1 MKVTYSV
8 ALKRDEIKNKLI
20 EAIKYLTGTASG
32 MFHGYQLF
40 YDLLN
45 YEFRVKDPISAQE
58 KDMNFLVILNQ
69 YLDQMQLCTASGLL
83 KKSPD
88 IFNNKYYKYI
98 NIFFIFGKIFDQLE
112 VDVGESK
119 TTYSYDNE
127 IRPPLSSIAHDFNDS
142 VESLLIKRVNFDDE
156 KEFFFDYRKLLL
168 DLLRKCT
175 QDYLSDDEF
184 NAVNEE
190 ALNSLK
196 TDRFLKTVMNVVH
209 DEALHERTQYIYF
222 NLNEWVCDS
231 ANYLIFP
238 NVIFYLFQ
246 FLEDKSVKN
255 LGLSFIENFIHYLT
269 HDLYKPDETV
279 VSLPDPSDLKNADDK
294 TKEIGEKILKTTAE
308 QMFTYEN
315 VIYSLQ
321 LGQVAGLFDINLPLV
336 PPTVHKNLDIRQ
348 TEGKRLDIAYFP
360 SYMEFE
366 EFFIKQTAD
375 SQKKASLI
383 IAREFTRTL
392 ETHKVKYIKYALNA
406 LILINEKPALAKYL
420 KPSQK
425 MQEDNCVPV

>member
-8 ALKRDEIKNKLI
+8 DLKRDEIKNKLI
-20 EAIKYLTGTASG
+20 EAIKYLTGTAPG

-45 YEFRVKDPISAQE
+45 YEFRVKDPITAQE
-58 KDMNFLVILNQ
+58 KDMNFLVLLNQ

-98 NIFFIFGKIFDQLE
+98 NIFFIFGKIFEQLE

-127 IRPPLSSIAHDFNDS
+127 IRPPLSSMAHEFNDS
-142 VESLLIKRVNFDDE
+142 VESLLIKSVNFDDE

-222 NLNEWVCDS
+222 NINEWGCDPL
-231 ANYLIFP
+231 NILLFP
-238 NVIFYLFQ
+238 NVIF
-246 FLEDKSVKN
+246 N
-255 LGLSFIENFIHYLT
+255 LLSFIKDKSALSGDLSFIRNYVHYLT
-269 HDLYKPDETV
+269 HVLYKPDETV
-279 VSLPDPSDLKNADDK
+279 LTLPDPSQLENADDK
-294 TKEIGEKILKTTAE
+294 TKEEEEKILNTTTE

-315 VIYSLQ
+315 VVYSLQ

-336 PPTVHKNLDIRQ
+336 PPTVHKDLDIRQ
-348 TEGKRLDIAYFP
+348 TAENQFDFACYS
-360 SYMEFE
+360 SYMRFE
-366 EFFIKQTAD
+366 KLFLEETAE
-375 SQKKASLI
+375 SQKKASILI
-383 IAREFTRTL
+383 GDKLTQAIEG
-392 ETHKVKYIKYALNA
+392 HKDKYVKYALNA
-406 LILINEKPALAKYL
+406 LKMVHEKPVLLKYL
-420 KPSQK
+420 KPSLK

>member
-1 MKVTYSV
+1 
-8 ALKRDEIKNKLI
+8 
-20 EAIKYLTGTASG
+20 
-32 MFHGYQLF
+32 
-40 YDLLN
+40 
-45 YEFRVKDPISAQE
+45 
-58 KDMNFLVILNQ
+58 
-69 YLDQMQLCTASGLL
+69 
-83 KKSPD
+83 
-88 IFNNKYYKYI
+88 
-98 NIFFIFGKIFDQLE
+98 
-112 VDVGESK
+112 
-119 TTYSYDNE
+119 
-127 IRPPLSSIAHDFNDS
+127 
-142 VESLLIKRVNFDDE
+142 
-156 KEFFFDYRKLLL
+156 
-168 DLLRKCT
+168 
-175 QDYLSDDEF
+175 
-184 NAVNEE
+184 
-190 ALNSLK
+190 
-196 TDRFLKTVMNVVH
+196 MNVVH

-366 EFFIKQTAD
+366 EFFIKQTSD